1 VDSDDVLARA
11 ARVNR
16 CVDNE
21 RAAVV
26 AVGVAAADRPE
37 RCGRSEDVGAGMS
50 EPPLDYRNGTQRDDA
65 RPQVRWQTIVSCS
78 LLGMGI
84 VCGLVAVVLPQRRPE
99 LISAAI
105 TLGIAGTII
114 YFPYVR
120 M

>member
-1 VDSDDVLARA
+1 
-11 ARVNR
+11 
-16 CVDNE
+16 
-21 RAAVV
+21 
-26 AVGVAAADRPE
+26 
-37 RCGRSEDVGAGMS
+37 MS
-50 EPPLDYRNGTQRDDA
+50 KPPLDYRNTTEGDGA

-105 TLGIAGTII
+105 TLGIAGAII